1 MFVHYVL
8 LQGLTKMT
16 SVIITIRVMPE
27 SPDVNLDRLQTN
39 VLNEVKNFAGDTE
52 FKKEIEP
59 VAFGL
64 KALKIT
70 FVCDENN
77 SNLDEL
83 ENNIRKIEDVN
94 SVEVID
100 VRRAIG

>member
-1 MFVHYVL
+1 MFVLIVL
-8 LQGLTKMT
+8 LQGLIKMT
-16 SVIITIRVMPE
+16 KIIITIKVMPE

-39 VLNEVKNFAGDTE
+39 VLNEVKKFAGDTE
-52 FKKEIEP
+52 FKRELEP

-94 SVEVID
+94 SVEVVD